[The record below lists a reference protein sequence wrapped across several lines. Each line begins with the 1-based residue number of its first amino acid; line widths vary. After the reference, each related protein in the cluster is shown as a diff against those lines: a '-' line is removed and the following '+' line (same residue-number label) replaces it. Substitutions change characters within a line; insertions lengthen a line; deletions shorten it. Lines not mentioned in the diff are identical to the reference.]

1 MTSRSETILVPTDF
15 SAASEEAL
23 QYAEALGARLGA
35 SLHVIHV
42 IPDTELASAWTEA
55 YAYDLSSFRS
65 RMVADAKR
73 QLAALAQGLTRS
85 PVTTDAVVGDPAKII
100 MTTAADRK
108 ADLIVMATHGRSGLS
123 HFFMG
128 SVTERVVRGAPC
140 PVMTVRAHG
149 TVEST
154 RRYPG
159 YEDACATAD
168 LLAVARR

>member
-1 MTSRSETILVPTDF
+1 MISRSGTILVPTDF

-23 QYAEALGARLGA
+23 HYAEALGARLGA

-42 IPDTELASAWTEA
+42 VPDPVLASTWTEA
-55 YAYDLSSFRS
+55 YAYDLGSLRS
-65 RMVADAKR
+65 RLLAEAQR
-73 QLAALAQGLTRS
+73 QLEALAQTITRPS
-85 PVTTDAVVGDPAKII
+85 VTTEAMVGDPAKII
-100 MTTAADRK
+100 MTTAEDRK

-128 SVTERVVRGAPC
+128 SVTERVVRGASC

-149 TVEST
+149 TVAST
-154 RRYPG
+154 RRYPD